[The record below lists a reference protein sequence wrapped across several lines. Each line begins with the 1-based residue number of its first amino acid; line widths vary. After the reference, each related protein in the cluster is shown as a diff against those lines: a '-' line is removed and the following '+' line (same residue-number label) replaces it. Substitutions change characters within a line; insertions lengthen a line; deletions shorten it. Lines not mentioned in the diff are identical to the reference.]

1 MQNMDNSTSY
11 SSSSQNRK
19 PFIVGLGG
27 PSCTGKSTLAK
38 RLAARLGG
46 KTISMESY
54 YNDLS
59 HMPASERPKCNFDAP
74 ESLDAALLDRHV
86 SEFAQGRDIEVP
98 IYDFAD
104 HTRVSGRHELL
115 KSAPL
120 LIVEGIL
127 ILYWPE
133 LRSNY
138 DLKVYLEAPDDV
150 CFQRRRVRD
159 IVERQRSQEFIRQ
172 QYFGTVVPMARQ
184 FVYPTKHYA
193 DAVIDAS
200 REISAV
206 ETELTA
212 KVTEAMRVKA

>member
-1 MQNMDNSTSY
+1 MSNSP
-11 SSSSQNRK
+11 SSQSHK

-38 RLAARLGG
+38 RIAERLGG

-59 HMPASERPKCNFDAP
+59 HLAASERPKCNFDAP
-74 ESLDAALLDRHV
+74 EALDAALLDRHV

-98 IYDFAD
+98 IYDFAE
-104 HTRVSGRHELL
+104 HTRVSGEHELL

-127 ILYWPE
+127 VLYWPE
-133 LRSNY
+133 LRTNY
-138 DLKVYLEAPDDV
+138 DLSVYLDAPDDI

-172 QYFGTVVPMARQ
+172 QYYDTVVPMAHQ
-184 FVYPTKHYA
+184 YVYPTKHYA

-206 ETELTA
+206 ETELLA
-212 KVTEAMRVKA
+212 KISEAMQVKA